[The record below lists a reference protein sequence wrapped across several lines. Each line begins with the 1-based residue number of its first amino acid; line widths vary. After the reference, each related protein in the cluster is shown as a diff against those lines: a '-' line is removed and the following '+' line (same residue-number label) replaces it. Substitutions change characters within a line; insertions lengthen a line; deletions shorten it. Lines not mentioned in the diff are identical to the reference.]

1 MARCGIPTGARANS
15 RSRKPASETYLHQTY
30 QRHVCSCVLR
40 AASELFA
47 VLPFQMAFVHGI
59 TELLNSQTGNMEP
72 RVIISVLIPRSTY
85 ATLNLDTVDPVDC
98 MRNFAHHMAFAKWK
112 GFSPGTAP

>member
-1 MARCGIPTGARANS
+1 
-15 RSRKPASETYLHQTY
+15 
-30 QRHVCSCVLR
+30 VCSCVLR

-59 TELLNSQTGNMEP
+59 TELLNSQTGNKEP